1 MRNFKVKI
9 DTELSQILA
18 DAKAGGFNLLF
29 KKRSKF
35 AIIYSEF

>member
-18 DAKAGGFNLLF
+18 DAKAGVSTSFSKKGQNL
-29 KKRSKF
+29 
-35 AIIYSEF
+35 A